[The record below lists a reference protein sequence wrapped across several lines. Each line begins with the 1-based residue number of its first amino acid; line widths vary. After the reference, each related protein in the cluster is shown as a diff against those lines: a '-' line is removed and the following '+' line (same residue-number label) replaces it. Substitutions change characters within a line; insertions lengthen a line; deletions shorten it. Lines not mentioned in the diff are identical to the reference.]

1 MLPPPTTPSLDP
13 LPLLEHHPSRQI
25 PFPHHIIS
33 SNSCPSRGLHT
44 RHPSPVTRHHL
55 PATALPCG
63 GQRPKCNN
71 CKAKGRQCGYDG
83 EEGQSRYK
91 AMKSRLAL
99 LEKTMQQL
107 RNAASPEQA
116 LRLIEDLKQT
126 PDEFFT
132 PMAAIDEDE
141 NMGTP
146 PAPIGTPTTTTT
158 SMVATPVG
166 GNTSTTSANTTTGTP
181 SLQHASSYNSL
192 DSNSGNSQNQ
202 NQNQG
207 TLVGLGSLTTTTTA
221 SSSRHNS
228 GQSAQLGLQEQQG
241 QEENASPLRDRT
253 SVSTEP
259 PVLSPT
265 PWQLWD
271 TNSNG
276 NGNSSNAGVDPSPGG
291 TVEGGQGG
299 GGHAATS
306 IHFPIPD
313 LETTNLAINEYFI
326 RIDRLFQPFSRDE
339 LKSLHRIA
347 SGDSSSPAFSFSTSH
362 IDRKHQEQI
371 ALSCLTAVASLG
383 SQCLMDAQTNSRV
396 QEQEAF
402 ANIARHYL
410 DVVIEHEPLD
420 AVRVC
425 AVLAGTVIMNKP
437 GLALSYVEMGINLYS
452 RVYRMNHDH
461 HHTAAHAA
469 VQKQAAQQ
477 LLEFQF
483 QQQQQHEQAFTA
495 HANAAASRFGHGHAH
510 GHHGSLLSSQGQGMM
525 SPSTSVQAQMAL
537 SPVPHKET
545 IGHGRSWRTLVFLA
559 SSDLLVERQLSP
571 EAEPP
576 YPDNADLVETLTRL
590 CYIKSSIL
598 RLRASNRDLTPH
610 SIRHVLLSLRHWY
623 HTLPSTIQLNFH
635 NLNHFSPSGSPFP
648 GHLPSSSSSSSIP
661 SSSSAPSSSLLETH
675 RSIHH
680 IHILYS
686 DSITLLYRWLI
697 SQSITC
703 RLHGNHEGHHAL
715 DTPLRELL
723 LEHADDA
730 IRVAGLSAVVLRRM
744 IHNDEEILMPCWTAG
759 FQAYTSCA
767 VLLWSVVG
775 KMVNCV
781 GVHGAGSRGHGGAGG
796 YAGEKDWDS
805 FQDSY
810 SWHGELERV
819 RDCLVVLELCARLG
833 GGRDGAERW
842 WRRMRVLLTVV
853 ENSATYRA
861 WEQQQQQ
868 RERGYHQTQ
877 GQNQHGNHGNRQQ
890 QHQPRP
896 PLALERQD
904 RSYLLTLP
912 PAPPHPHATGKPVDY
927 ALARVSVSLILLL
940 HQSFGAPGSQK
951 LEAVGDEEFAV
962 GDWGSHSRRGSIT
975 GTAASTTAAA
985 SAAVEANGNGN
996 ANANGSNGAN
1006 NNNNNNLNVNA
1017 NSNVNVNVNGSLL
1030 DLESEQAR
1038 ILEWL
1043 GWNLPPVSATCS
1055 GQGQGINGNRMG
1067 GMANVNVPVPVPVDP
1082 GLSGGQG
1089 GYQGQ
1094 YQGMNQGMNNHNHN
1108 HNQGQGGQGHDRRG
1122 SAGGGYQHGH
1132 QQGSMGM
1139 GMMRMDLGR

>member
-1 MLPPPTTPSLDP
+1 MQNFREIRPASIPTHGHDVEGAAQPTLQPRDHAEQQQPHPHILPHAVAPGFVAAGNTG
-13 LPLLEHHPSRQI
+13 LPI
-25 PFPHHIIS
+25 PVQGPQRIESI
-33 SNSCPSRGLHT
+33 
-44 RHPSPVTRHHL
+44 VL
-55 PATALPCG
+55 PRRKRSVVQACRDCRKTKAKCG

-107 RNAASPEQA
+107 RKATPEQA
-116 LRLIEDLKQT
+116 VRLIEELKQT
-126 PDEFFT
+126 PDESFT
-132 PMAAIDEDE
+132 PMAAMDEDE
-141 NMGTP
+141 NTPTGTP
-146 PAPIGTPTTTTT
+146 PTTVMAP
-158 SMVATPVG
+158 A
-166 GNTSTTSANTTTGTP
+166 GNTSTNATGRP
-181 SLQHASSYNSL
+181 SLQHASSYNSV
-192 DSNSGNSQNQ
+192 DSSQNQ
-202 NQNQG
+202 
-207 TLVGLGSLTTTTTA
+207 TLVGSSTA

-228 GQSAQLGLQEQQG
+228 GQGLQEQ
-241 QEENASPLRDRT
+241 EEASPLRDRA

-259 PVLSPT
+259 PILSPT

-271 TNSNG
+271 NNNSTAVN
-276 NGNSSNAGVDPSPGG
+276 PSPGG
-291 TVEGGQGG
+291 AFSDGRRQSSPTP
-299 GGHAATS
+299 A
-306 IHFPIPD
+306 IHLPIPD
-313 LETTNLAINEYFI
+313 LETTNAAIKEYFI

-347 SGDSSSPAFSFSTSH
+347 SGLDDYPLNSSH
-362 IDRKHQEQI
+362 IDRKRQQQI

-383 SQCLMDAQTNSRV
+383 SQCLMDAQTDSRV

-402 ANIARHYL
+402 TNLAKHYL

-425 AVLAGTVIMNKP
+425 ALLAGTVIMNKP
-437 GLALSYVEMGINLYS
+437 GLALSYVA
-452 RVYRMNHDH
+452 YRMNHD
-461 HHTAAHAA
+461 AA
-469 VQKQAAQQ
+469 QKQAQ
-477 LLEFQF
+477 LLEA
-483 QQQQQHEQAFTA
+483 QQAQRRQAL
-495 HANAAASRFGHGHAH
+495 AAARHG
-510 GHHGSLLSSQGQGMM
+510 GLLASHGQGMM
-525 SPSTSVQAQMAL
+525 SPTTSLQAQLAL
-537 SPVPHKET
+537 SPVPHKGT

-559 SSDLLVERQLSP
+559 SWLSSAHGYIIGSDLLVERQLSP

-576 YPDNADLVETLTRL
+576 YPENADLVEITEIALTRL

-598 RLRASNRDLTPH
+598 RLRASNLDLTPH

-635 NLNHFSPSGSPFP
+635 NISRSSPSGSPFP
-648 GHLPSSSSSSSIP
+648 SASSGGASSGTTSG
-661 SSSSAPSSSLLETH
+661 LLETH

-775 KMVNCV
+775 KMVNGV
-781 GVHGAGSRGHGGAGG
+781 GVHAPRGGVKEAK
-796 YAGEKDWDS
+796 EWEW
-805 FQDSY
+805 QDRY
-810 SWHGELERV
+810 GWRGELDRV
-819 RDCLVVLELCARLG
+819 HDCLVVLELCARLG

-842 WRRMRVLLTVV
+842 WRRMRALLSVV
-853 ENSATYRA
+853 ESSATYRQ
-861 WEQQQQQ
+861 WGQQQQLLQQQQ
-868 RERGYHQTQ
+868 RERELAYHQ
-877 GQNQHGNHGNRQQ
+877 NPHGSPDHGNRQQ
-890 QHQPRP
+890 QQQQQQQRPP
-896 PLALERQD
+896 PLALEPQD

-912 PAPPHPHATGKPVDY
+912 PPHAHATNGKVVDY
-927 ALARVSVSLILLL
+927 SLARVSVSLIMLL

-951 LEAVGDEEFAV
+951 LEGVGDEEFAV
-962 GDWGSHSRRGSIT
+962 GDWGQHIHSRRGSAVA
-975 GTAASTTAAA
+975 G
-985 SAAVEANGNGN
+985 AAVPEDGNT
-996 ANANGSNGAN
+996 SSGAN
-1006 NNNNNNLNVNA
+1006 LN
-1017 NSNVNVNVNGSLL
+1017 GLL

-1043 GWNLPPVSATCS
+1043 GWNLPVS
-1055 GQGQGINGNRMG
+1055 GLNG
-1067 GMANVNVPVPVPVDP
+1067 GMPTNVPVPVDP
-1082 GLSGGQG
+1082 GMAQGDRHGSGG
-1089 GYQGQ
+1089 
-1094 YQGMNQGMNNHNHN
+1094 
-1108 HNQGQGGQGHDRRG
+1108 
-1122 SAGGGYQHGH
+1122 GGGY